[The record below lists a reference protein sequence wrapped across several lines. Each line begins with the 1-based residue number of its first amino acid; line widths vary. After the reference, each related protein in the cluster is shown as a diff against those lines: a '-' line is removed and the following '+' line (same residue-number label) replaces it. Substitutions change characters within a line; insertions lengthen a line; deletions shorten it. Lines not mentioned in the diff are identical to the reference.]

1 MEGEGDEVGM
11 INGDRE
17 REREKKKK
25 IWGRKRE
32 DHQEQIKK
40 RGKIKEK

>member
-1 MEGEGDEVGM
+1 MEGEGDEGGM

-17 REREKKKK
+17 REREKKK

>member
-17 REREKKKK
+17 RERE
-25 IWGRKRE
+25 R
-32 DHQEQIKK
+32 KK
-40 RGKIKEK
+40 RFGGGRGRIIKNK

>member
-17 REREKKKK
+17 RERERKKKDLGEEEGGSSRTNK
-25 IWGRKRE
+25 
-32 DHQEQIKK
+32 KK
-40 RGKIKEK
+40 R

>member
-17 REREKKKK
+17 REKKKDLGEEEGGSSRTNK
-25 IWGRKRE
+25 
-32 DHQEQIKK
+32 KK
-40 RGKIKEK
+40 R